1 MRPAANPGARGLT
14 ERAALASRDGVM
26 NLSKITLVPA
36 LVLSLGMGAL
46 GEDESPLGEAM
57 DELSGSLKKLR
68 RARSFEEKAE
78 LVRGGIDACIESMK
92 HLPVQISGMPDGSDK
107 AKAVADYKRLMGVTL
122 VAMAELEI
130 AFLSEDEA
138 KAEELADKLKDI
150 KAEGHERYNDE

>member
-1 MRPAANPGARGLT
+1 
-14 ERAALASRDGVM
+14 
-26 NLSKITLVPA
+26 
-36 LVLSLGMGAL
+36 
-46 GEDESPLGEAM
+46 
-57 DELSGSLKKLR
+57 
-68 RARSFEEKAE
+68 
-78 LVRGGIDACIESMK
+78 MK